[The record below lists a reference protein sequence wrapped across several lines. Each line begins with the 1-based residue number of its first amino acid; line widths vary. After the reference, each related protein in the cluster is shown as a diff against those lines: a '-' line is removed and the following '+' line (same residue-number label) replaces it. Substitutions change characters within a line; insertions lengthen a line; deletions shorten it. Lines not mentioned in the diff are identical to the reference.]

1 MGHDLYFTCPTGTAK
16 TSTIH
21 VSYSFNAFYHF
32 FNPTTTA
39 KNTTGADLAPVLT
52 DAINRLNRRAM
63 TLETS
68 KDPLKPVPGTY
79 AQIMNFLLSYAKV
92 HPTWIFHCD

>member
-1 MGHDLYFTCPTGTAK
+1 MGHDLYFTCPTGTAQ

-68 KDPLKPVPGTY
+68 KDPLKPVPGNY